1 MRIVACGLPL
11 NGVDGR
17 EAKYTLQFRHNRYD
31 AMITACQSVCF
42 ALARSSRLLARNLW
56 FRVAQ
61 PDVQRMPINFTQPIS
76 RSVESDR

>member
-17 EAKYTLQFRHNRYD
+17 EAKYTLQFPHNPYN
-31 AMITACQSVCF
+31 ATITAHHTDCF
-42 ALARSSRLLARNLW
+42 APTRSAWPLARNLW

-61 PDVQRMPINFTQPIS
+61 PDVQRMPINLYTTDFEIGGE
-76 RSVESDR
+76 R